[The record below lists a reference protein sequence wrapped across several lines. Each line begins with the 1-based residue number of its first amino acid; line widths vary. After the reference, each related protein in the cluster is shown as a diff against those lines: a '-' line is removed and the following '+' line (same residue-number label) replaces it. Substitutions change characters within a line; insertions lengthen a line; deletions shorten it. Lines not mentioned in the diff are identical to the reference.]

1 MTLQNVLLIFGLV
14 ALIAIELLRWLAGMP
29 PETCTALTAIAWL
42 CIGGLPAIHAVASR
56 RNGGERGSSAVGLLA
71 AIVVLAL
78 VPLLL
83 SATAGCGVFGPTR
96 VEAEHSI
103 TWQRR
108 PGPTCYV
115 RTLADGEV
123 ATETTAPT
131 SCVPPPEFCAPGPGE
146 PGYQVAP

>member
-1 MTLQNVLLIFGLV
+1 MTERAIYTLAGVLI
-14 ALIAIELLRWLAGMP
+14 LIATELLRWLAQAP
-29 PETCTALTAIAWL
+29 PELCTVLTSLGGMLMAGGPSLMRPPDQRGSARVGVML
-42 CIGGLPAIHAVASR
+42 VIGAVA
-56 RNGGERGSSAVGLLA
+56 AVL
-71 AIVVLAL
+71 VLA
-78 VPLLL
+78 VAW
-83 SATAGCGVFGPTR
+83 SGCGILGPTR

-131 SCVPPPEFCAPGPGE
+131 SCVPPPEFCQPGPGE